1 MKLSRFNKDA
11 IETAIYSLPIGFTIG
26 LLYKRLTSVN
36 LLITLGVGLL
46 AMGIGCNLLV
56 SNVIM
61 SLALIL
67 LTVYNVREGFL
78 SNDHKA
84 ITNKIRKLK
93 SSGTG
98 MFGSVVEGFEDEK
111 STKKTGKPAPS
122 ENAENVE
129 SKPQDN
135 EEQKENTDSDINKK
149 ILDIQKSQMASPFK
163 LGEIPKQTK
172 GGPHI
177 DASSTLIK
185 AIQGLN
191 PDQISAMTKDTQQLM
206 DTQKSL
212 MGMLSSMKPM
222 MKDGKELMETF
233 EQMFGK

>member
-11 IETAIYSLPIGFTIG
+11 IESALYSLPIGFTIG

-46 AMGIGCNLLV
+46 AIGVGCNLLV

-61 SLALIL
+61 SLVLIL
-67 LTVYNVREGFL
+67 LSVYNIREGFL
-78 SNDHKA
+78 SNDHNV
-84 ITNKIRKLK
+84 ITNTIRKLK
-93 SSGTG
+93 SPGTVI
-98 MFGSVVEGFEDEK
+98 FGSFVEGFEDEK
-111 STKKTGKPAPS
+111 NTKKTGKPAPS

-129 SKPQDN
+129 SKPEDN
-135 EEQKENTDSDINKK
+135 KQQKENPELEINKK
-149 ILDIQKSQMASPFK
+149 LLDIQKSQMASPFK
-163 LGEIPKQTK
+163 LGEIPKQVK
-172 GGPHI
+172 DGPHI

-191 PDQISAMTKDTQQLM
+191 PEQISAMTKDTQQLM

-212 MGMLSSMKPM
+212 MGMLNSMKPM